1 MHDMVEGAVAKATAP
16 EQARAD
22 DEVAAPPPPRAPT
35 PPLPSPPRA
44 PSPPPPP
51 KPPPATKAPSPPP
64 RRAPR
69 ARRAEK
75 PSSQRSQFGVMVD
88 SGKRSAPSCGFG
100 GALRFDFQR
109 ASQPR
114 PGSARHA
121 AMNRSES
128 RVAGVAS
135 KAYRVPGPGH
145 YPAARSVG
153 PQAHGE
159 KRNAPAAPIG
169 RAGRFAAAEREA
181 KTRVGPSPAHYVL
194 PPSIGR
200 QSESGRD
207 TLPRVSF
214 TREKRRVGA
223 DSGKTD
229 ASKTGA
235 AAKSASRRPDDD
247 DDAAPGPGSYTPSPY
262 SPGGAGFAPRTFPR
276 ELRATDPRKKT
287 PAEKFAAQVPGPG
300 SYRPPGGIARD
311 EAASGRR
318 NAPVLSF
325 GTTHRDQAGRTSLSK
340 LQARS
345 ALGGKLGPGP
355 AYAPGPAA
363 HGAQVLAG
371 KSTAPAVGFTRQR
384 RWGRDDAGEDADV
397 TPGPGAYVV

>member
-1 MHDMVEGAVAKATAP
+1 MVE
-16 EQARAD
+16 
-22 DEVAAPPPPRAPT
+22 
-35 PPLPSPPRA
+35 PSG
-44 PSPPPPP
+44 
-51 KPPPATKAPSPPP
+51 
-64 RRAPR
+64 

-247 DDAAPGPGSYTPSPY
+247 DDDAAPGPGSYTPSPY

-384 RWGRDDAGEDADV
+384 RWGRDDAGEDADDADV